1 MINEKFTKFVPKTDA
16 FNDKVV
22 FITGAT
28 DGIGKSLAIESSK
41 LGAKVILGGRN
52 KKKLE
57 SVHDEIICL
66 PNASPPTIALLDF
79 ETADSEQYSSLANS
93 INDDFKSIDCLIH
106 CAGILG
112 DRSSIEQYNP
122 GLWQK
127 VMHVNLTAP
136 FVLTQAL
143 LPYLKISKHPSII
156 FTSSGVGQVGKAF
169 WGAYCVSK
177 FGTEALSQILCEELR
192 HTAIRVNCVN
202 PGAVKTKMR
211 LAAYP
216 AENRDKLKSPEEI
229 LSPYL
234 FLMSNESIGVSG
246 KCLQAQ

>member
-1 MINEKFTKFVPKTDA
+1 MANEKLKNYKYGKDALKNKTI
-16 FNDKVV
+16 

-28 DGIGKSLAIESSK
+28 DGIGRVLAIQSAK
-41 LGAKVILGGRN
+41 LGAKVVIHGRN

-57 SVHDEIICL
+57 VVYDEIIADPKCHK
-66 PNASPPTIALLDF
+66 PVIAILDY
-79 ETADSEQYSSLANS
+79 ETATSDTYSSLSES
-93 INDDFKSIDCLIH
+93 IMNDFKCIDGLIH

-112 DRSSIEQYNP
+112 DRSSIEQYDP

-127 VMHVNLTAP
+127 VIHINLTAP

-143 LPYLKISKHPSII
+143 MPSLKLSKHPSVI
-156 FTSSGVGQVGKAF
+156 FTSSGVGQIGKAF

-177 FGTEALSQILCEELR
+177 FGTEALSQILAQELT
-192 HTAIRVNCVN
+192 HTSFRVNCIN

-229 LSPYL
+229 LSPYI
-234 FLMSNESIGVSG
+234 FLMDDESLGITN
-246 KCLQAQ
+246 KCYDAQ

>member
-1 MINEKFTKFVPKTDA
+1 MANEKLKNYKYDYDA
-16 FNDKVV
+16 LKNKII
-22 FITGAT
+22 FITGAS
-28 DGIGKSLAIESSK
+28 DGIGKALAIQSAK
-41 LGAKVILGGRN
+41 LGAEVIIHGRN
-52 KKKLE
+52 KKRLE
-57 SVHDEIICL
+57 AVYDEIIDDPKCHK
-66 PNASPPTIALLDF
+66 PVIAMLDY
-79 ETADSEQYSSLANS
+79 ETASSETFSSLSES
-93 INDDFKSIDCLIH
+93 IMNDFKRIDGSVH

-112 DRSSIEQYNP
+112 DRSSIEQYDP

-143 LPYLKISKHPSII
+143 LPSLKLSKQPSVI

-177 FGTEALSQILCEELR
+177 FGTEAFSQILAQELI
-192 HTAIRVNCVN
+192 HTTFRINCIN

-216 AENRDKLKSPEEI
+216 AEDRDKLKSPEEV
-229 LSPYL
+229 LLPYI
-234 FLMSNESIGVSG
+234 FLLDDESIGITN
-246 KCLQAQ
+246 KCYDAQ